1 VAGPGYGAR
10 DRVRNHPRAATAA
23 RPVVVIGASLG
34 GLAAAVR
41 LARVGHH
48 VVVLDEKPGPDLGPW
63 LSRPVVALPA
73 AWRDLFRKSG
83 RILDAALAG
92 EGYELVPAPPT
103 RHEFTD
109 GSTLDLPTDRGQQY
123 AAIGQLAG
131 EGAAIAWRDLLDAA
145 DETWQ
150 LVRRAGL
157 ETEADLTEF
166 RTSRFLSDPRTIASE
181 AERLPD
187 ERLAALVRS
196 VAHRLGS
203 EPAET
208 PYWLLSRLAVERTFG
223 LWLVMREGVPQPAE
237 TLTGLLHR
245 RAADRGVGLR
255 WGVTATGITRDG
267 VATTAGDIEAAAVIS
282 AVGHASHSALTG
294 RTVEIALPRR
304 LGPLRLG
311 TRRIPA
317 DPPAST
323 IEVGPADDGPVEVVR
338 HGTDGVSVT
347 WTLPGRTVTATG
359 APSSSGLR
367 WHGPATI
374 AAFHPLAGNSCVYAG
389 SGTLG
394 GAEPW
399 AQLLV
404 GALATYRIHFSLTGD
419 DIRPSNKAYRP

>member
-1 VAGPGYGAR
+1 M
-10 DRVRNHPRAATAA
+10 RNHPRAATAA

-48 VVVLDEKPGPDLGPW
+48 VVVLDEKSEPSLGPW

-83 RILDAALAG
+83 RILDAALAS
-92 EGYELVPAPPT
+92 EGYELVPAQAT
-103 RHEFTD
+103 RHEFAD

-123 AAIGQLAG
+123 AAVARLAG
-131 EGAAIAWRDLLDAA
+131 EDAAAAWRGLLDAA

-166 RTSRFLSDPRTIASE
+166 RTRRFLTDPRTIASE

-187 ERLAALVRS
+187 ARLAALVRS
-196 VAHRLGS
+196 AADRLGS
-203 EPAET
+203 APDET
-208 PYWLLSRLAVERTFG
+208 PYWLLSRPSVERTFG
-223 LWLVMREGVPQPAE
+223 LWSITRDGVPQPAE
-237 TLTGLLHR
+237 TLTELLHR
-245 RAADRGVGLR
+245 RADDRGVGLR

-323 IEVGPADDGPVEVVR
+323 IEVGPANDGPVEVVR

-347 WTLPGRTVTATG
+347 WTLPGRTVTSTG

-367 WHGPATI
+367 WHGPATV
-374 AAFHPLAGNSCVYAG
+374 AGFHPLAGNSCVYAG

-404 GALATYRIHFSLTGD
+404 GALATYRVHFSLTGD

>member
-1 VAGPGYGAR
+1 M
-10 DRVRNHPRAATAA
+10 RNHPRAATAA

-48 VVVLDEKPGPDLGPW
+48 VVVLDEKPGPDPGPW

-83 RILDAALAG
+83 RILDAALAS
-92 EGYELVPAPPT
+92 EGYELVPAQAT
-103 RHEFTD
+103 RHEFAD
-109 GSTLDLPTDRGQQY
+109 GSALDLPTDRGQQY
-123 AAIGQLAG
+123 AAVARMAG
-131 EGAAIAWRDLLDAA
+131 EDAAAAWRDLLDAA

-166 RTSRFLSDPRTIASE
+166 RTNRFLTDPRTIASE

-187 ERLAALVRS
+187 ARLAVLVRS
-196 VAHRLGS
+196 VADRLGS
-203 EPAET
+203 APDET
-208 PYWLLSRLAVERTFG
+208 PYWLLSRPSVERTFG
-223 LWLVMREGVPQPAE
+223 LWSITRDGVPQPAE

-245 RAADRGVGLR
+245 RAAERGVELR
-255 WGVTATGITRDG
+255 WGVAVAGITTEG
-267 VATTAGDIEAAAVIS
+267 VTTTAGEIEAATVVS
-282 AVGHASHSALTG
+282 AAGHASHSALTG
-294 RTVEIALPRR
+294 LKTEIVLPRR

-323 IEVGPADDGPVEVVR
+323 IEVGPANDGPVEVVR

-347 WTLPGRTVTATG
+347 WTLPGRTVTSTG
-359 APSSSGLR
+359 APTSSGLR
-367 WHGPATI
+367 WRGPATV
-374 AAFHPLAGNSCVYAG
+374 AAFHPLAGDSCVYAG

-404 GALATYRIHFSLTGD
+404 GALATYRVHFSLTGD

>member
-1 VAGPGYGAR
+1 
-10 DRVRNHPRAATAA
+10 VRNHPLAATAA

-48 VVVLDEKPGPDLGPW
+48 VVVLDEKPEPSPDPW

-92 EGYELVPAPPT
+92 EGCELVPAPPT
-103 RHEFTD
+103 RHEFAD

-131 EGAAIAWRDLLDAA
+131 EGAAAAWRDLLDAA

-157 ETEADLTEF
+157 ETEADLTEL
-166 RTSRFLSDPRTIASE
+166 RTNRFLNDPRTIASE
-181 AERLPD
+181 ADRLPD
-187 ERLAALVRS
+187 ARLAALVRA

-203 EPAET
+203 APAET

-223 LWLVMREGVPQPAE
+223 LWLVTRDGVPQPAE
-237 TLTGLLHR
+237 TLAGLLRR
-245 RAADRGVGLR
+245 RAADRGVELR
-255 WGVTATGITRDG
+255 WGVEATGITADG
-267 VATTAGDIEAAAVIS
+267 LTTTAGGIDAATVVS
-282 AVGHASHSALTG
+282 AVGHASHGALTG
-294 RTVEIALPRR
+294 RSAEILLPRR

-311 TRRIPA
+311 SRRIPA

-323 IEVGPADDGPVEVVR
+323 IETPPADGGPVEVVR
-338 HGTDGVSVT
+338 HSADGMRTT
-347 WTLPGRTVTATG
+347 WTLPGRTVNSIG
-359 APSSSGLR
+359 APSSIGVR
-367 WHGPATI
+367 WHGPATV
-374 AAFHPLAGNSCVYAG
+374 AAFHPLAGDSCVYAG

-404 GALATYRIHFSLTGD
+404 GALATYRVHLLLTGD

>member
-1 VAGPGYGAR
+1 
-10 DRVRNHPRAATAA
+10 VRNHPRAATAA

-48 VVVLDEKPGPDLGPW
+48 VVVLDEKPVPDLGPW

-83 RILDAALAG
+83 RILDAALAR
-92 EGYELVPAPPT
+92 EGYELVPAQAT
-103 RHEFTD
+103 RHEFAD
-109 GSTLDLPTDRGQQY
+109 GSALDLPTDRGQQY
-123 AAIGQLAG
+123 AAVARLAG
-131 EGAAIAWRDLLDAA
+131 EDAAAAWRALLDAA

-166 RTSRFLSDPRTIASE
+166 RTNRFLTDPRTIASE

-187 ERLAALVRS
+187 ARLAVLVRS
-196 VAHRLGS
+196 VADRLGS
-203 EPAET
+203 APDET
-208 PYWLLSRLAVERTFG
+208 PYWLLSRPSVERTFG
-223 LWLVMREGVPQPAE
+223 LWSITRDGVPQPAE

-245 RAADRGVGLR
+245 RAAERGVELR
-255 WGVTATGITRDG
+255 WGVAVAGITTEG
-267 VATTAGDIEAAAVIS
+267 VTTTAGEIEAATVVS

-294 RTVEIALPRR
+294 LKTEIVLPRR

-347 WTLPGRTVTATG
+347 WTLPGRTVTSTG

-374 AAFHPLAGNSCVYAG
+374 AAFHPLAGNNCVYAG

-404 GALATYRIHFSLTGD
+404 GALATYRVHEQLTGD

>member
-1 VAGPGYGAR
+1 M
-10 DRVRNHPRAATAA
+10 RNHPLAATTA

-48 VVVLDEKPGPDLGPW
+48 VVVLDEKPGPALAPW

-83 RILDAALAG
+83 RILDAALAA
-92 EGYELVPAPPT
+92 EGYELAPTPPT
-103 RHEFTD
+103 RHEFAD

-123 AAIGQLAG
+123 AVIGRLAG
-131 EGAAIAWRDLLDAA
+131 QGAAVAWRDLLDAA

-223 LWLVMREGVPQPAE
+223 LWLVMRDGVPQPAE

-245 RAADRGVGLR
+245 RAAERGVELR
-255 WGVTATGITRDG
+255 WGVAVTGITAEG
-267 VATTAGDIEAAAVIS
+267 VSTTAGEIDAATVVS
-282 AVGHASHSALTG
+282 AIGHASHSALTG
-294 RTVEIALPRR
+294 RNAEIALRRR

-311 TRRIPA
+311 TRRIAA

-323 IEVGPADDGPVEVVR
+323 IEPGPADDGPVEVVR
-338 HGTDGVSVT
+338 HGADGVSVT
-347 WTLPGRTVTATG
+347 WTLPGRTVTSTG
-359 APSSSGLR
+359 SPTASGLR
-367 WHGPATI
+367 WHGPATV
-374 AAFHPLAGNSCVYAG
+374 AAFHPLAGESCVYAG

-404 GALATYRIHFSLTGD
+404 GALATYRVHEQLTGD